1 MMSWWMILLLIVVFL
16 AGIVVGFYAARK
28 YMKTY
33 LKNNPPIN
41 ETQLSLM
48 MSQMG
53 RRPSKKKLR
62 QMMNT
67 MKNHQNY

>member
-1 MMSWWMILLLIVVFL
+1 MSWFWILLIILFFL

>member
-1 MMSWWMILLLIVVFL
+1 MWLWILLIILFFL

>member
-1 MMSWWMILLLIVVFL
+1 MNWLWFLLLIIVFIAGVVL
-16 AGIVVGFYAARK
+16 GFYLARR

-41 ETQLSLM
+41 SNQMALM

-53 RRPSKKKLR
+53 RKPSKKKLR

-67 MKNHQNY
+67 MKNKQNF

>member
-1 MMSWWMILLLIVVFL
+1 MTWFWILLLVIFFL
-16 AGIVVGFYAARK
+16 GGVLTGFYGARK
-28 YMKTY
+28 YMKNY

-41 ETQLSLM
+41 ASQLSLM

>member
-1 MMSWWMILLLIVVFL
+1 MTWFWILLLVIFFL
-16 AGIVVGFYAARK
+16 AGVLAGFYGARK
-28 YMKTY
+28 YMKNY

-41 ETQLSLM
+41 ASQLSLM

-67 MKNHQNY
+67 MRNHQNG

>member
-1 MMSWWMILLLIVVFL
+1 MTWLWILLIIVFFL
-16 AGIVVGFYAARK
+16 GGIVVGFYAACK

>member
-1 MMSWWMILLLIVVFL
+1 MTWLWILLIIVFFL
-16 AGIVVGFYAARK
+16 GGIVVGFYAARK

-62 QMMNT
+62 DR
-67 MKNHQNY
+67 KSVV

>member
-1 MMSWWMILLLIVVFL
+1 MTWFWILLLIVFFL

>member
-1 MMSWWMILLLIVVFL
+1 MTWLWILLIIVFFL
-16 AGIVVGFYAARK
+16 GGIVVGFYAARK

>member
-1 MMSWWMILLLIVVFL
+1 MAWIILLMVLFFL

-28 YMKTY
+28 YMKNY
-33 LKNNPPIN
+33 LKNNPPIDAS
-41 ETQLSLM
+41 QLSLM

-67 MKNHQNY
+67 MRNHQNY